1 MSAAPLVAFLPA
13 LPEPPTTGGEIYN
26 RALVA
31 GLRRERELSVATFAG
46 LGVTAATTPRDYA
59 AAALAWLGRERLA
72 PRAVLE
78 DTYVYRQSGPLV
90 SALRARGFG
99 PIVGFGQALYPRRFR
114 SPLVRA
120 RAWWALARQLRRY
133 DHHVV
138 VSEAM
143 RRAYRRLGVPG
154 SRVDVVLPGFELVA
168 RHSPE
173 GRRAADGG
181 LRVVTAG
188 TYMPAKGQHLVV
200 EALLALGAAG
210 AAAGGFSLEALG
222 SKRQAP
228 AYVAALEARAARL
241 GERVRLFADVPQERL
256 WEAFARADVF
266 VFPATGEGLGMV
278 VVEAMLC
285 GCVPVVV
292 DDGPLPDLAGRDGSA
307 GLVVSRHPASI
318 AAALAQL
325 AEDPARLAALR
336 AGAITRA
343 RSLARDWPETI
354 AAFAAALDRAERAW
368 GGVPRRGAKESG
380 APGVEAALSPSHSTT
395 SR

>member
-1 MSAAPLVAFLPA
+1 MSAAAPLLAFFPA

-26 RALVA
+26 RALVD
-31 GLRRERELSVATFAG
+31 GLGRDRELSVATFAG
-46 LGVTAATTPRDYA
+46 LGVTAATSPRDYA
-59 AAALAWLGRERLA
+59 AAALAWLDRERLA

-78 DTYVYRQSGPLV
+78 DTYVYRQSGPLL

-133 DHHVV
+133 DRHVV

-154 SRVDVVLPGFELVA
+154 SRVDVVLPGFELAA
-168 RHSPE
+168 RRPP
-173 GRRAADGG
+173 GARAVHPG

-200 EALLALGAAG
+200 EALLKLGPAC

-228 AYVAALEARAARL
+228 AYVAALESRAAQL
-241 GERVRLFADVPQERL
+241 GERIRLFGDVPQERL

-292 DDGPLPDLAGRDGSA
+292 DDGPLPDLVGRDGRA
-307 GLVVSRHPASI
+307 GRVVSRHPASI
-318 AAALAQL
+318 AAALVQL
-325 AEDPARLAALR
+325 AGDPARLAILR

-354 AAFAAALDRAERAW
+354 AAFAAALDRAVGGW
-368 GGVPRRGAKESG
+368 GGVPRRGAKESDTAG
-380 APGVEAALSPSHSTT
+380 GKATLSPSHSTT